1 MKKIVIM
8 ADGKGIRWANH
19 MNIPKHFAIVRGER
33 LIARTV
39 RLLKYEETNAEIIVT
54 SHDKRYEFDG
64 SRRYEPHN
72 NHYEIDRFTDELIED
87 DICFLYGDT
96 FYTEKTIKQVLLEQ
110 TSDILFFGNKKSIVA
125 VKVMDSVLFRK
136 HVKRVKTLYLEGKI
150 DKCTGWQVYRSFTN
164 QGFEKEIELKNKFIW
179 VDDETTDINTPIEY
193 NQMEKE

>member
-1 MKKIVIM
+1 M
-8 ADGKGIRWANH
+8 ADGKGMRWANH

-39 RLLKYEETNAEIIVT
+39 RLLKYEDTNAEIIVT

-64 SRRYEPHN
+64 SRRYEPQD

-96 FYTEKTIKQVLLEQ
+96 FYTEKAIKQVLLEK

-193 NQMEKE
+193 NKMEKE